1 MRNKLMFVIAA
12 AGLLLAA
19 AAPSWAHHAFA
30 AEFDAN
36 KPIKFTGTVV
46 KVDFINPHSWIHID
60 VKDASGKVTRWMI
73 EGGSPN
79 TLFRRGITRDSLP
92 EGTQITVDGYQAKDG
107 SNKANGRDVTYA
119 DGRKIFLSGSAPNEQ
134 PNK

>member
-1 MRNKLMFVIAA
+1 MRNKLMLLSAA
-12 AGLLLAA
+12 AGLVLAA
-19 AAPSWAHHAFA
+19 AAPVWAHHAFA

-36 KPIKFTGTVV
+36 KPVKFSGTVV
-46 KVDFINPHSWIHID
+46 KVDFINPHSWIHLD

-79 TLFRRGITRDSLP
+79 TLFRRGITKDSLP

-119 DGRKIFLSGSAPNEQ
+119 DGRKIFLSNSNPNEG
-134 PNK
+134 PGK